1 MKKRNKLTQKQIGIM
16 IKPTRTSSS
25 LSKQAIFYMTLL
37 TVQFGMQPMLT
48 AKYTSK
54 TLIRSTVIFIQEAIK
69 FIFAIFMLITSGG
82 FREALKDWSISSWI
96 KVAAIPAGLYTAQ
109 NTAALMA
116 YQHLDGVTFNV
127 LNQTKTLSAALCCY
141 LIMGRKQS
149 KIQIVALFMLL
160 ISALI
165 IEHIVSLD
173 VILHIWRQ
181 GLFDVSFSSIPLSSS
196 SLLLDSSSSNDN
208 TKHLTHGVIPV
219 LLASFLSGLA
229 GAISQKNLQS
239 SCGSGEKGGRN
250 PYLFSA
256 ELCVASLMILFI
268 SMKFSDDGD
277 KIQQYGFFHHWTPE
291 TLIPIVTNA
300 IGGIVVGLVT
310 KYAGSVRK
318 GFALIFGMLLTGFI
332 QSSLER
338 NPVTNE
344 EIVGGLLASVS
355 LWMHAT
361 HPYSDTKV
369 LDGSGSSNSSK
380 TTKAKAD

>member
-1 MKKRNKLTQKQIGIM
+1 MT
-16 IKPTRTSSS
+16 KPSSSS
-25 LSKQAIFYMTLL
+25 LSKQALFYMALL
-37 TVQFGMQPMLT
+37 TIQFGMQPMLT

-54 TLIRSTVIFIQEAIK
+54 TVTRSTVIFVQEAIK
-69 FIFAIFMLITSGG
+69 FTFATFMLIASGG
-82 FREALKDWSISSWI
+82 FRMALKDWSIFSWI
-96 KVAAIPAGLYTAQ
+96 KVAAIPAGLYTVQ

-149 KIQIVALFMLL
+149 KAQIIALVMLL

-173 VILHIWRQ
+173 VIQVWKE
-181 GLFDVSFSSIPLSSS
+181 GLVVSSVSSVSLSSS
-196 SLLLDSSSSNDN
+196 FSFA
-208 TKHLTHGVIPV
+208 TKHWTHGVMPV

-256 ELCVASLMILFI
+256 ELCVASLIILSI
-268 SMKFSDDGD
+268 SMTVSDDGQ
-277 KIQQYGFFHHWTPE
+277 KIQQYGFFHHWTPQ

-338 NPVTNE
+338 NPVTKE
-344 EIVGGLLASVS
+344 EIVGGLVASLS

-361 HPYSDTKV
+361 HPYSETNV
-369 LDGSGSSNSSK
+369 LDDTNNSNSSSITKDKK
-380 TTKAKAD
+380 TD

>member
-1 MKKRNKLTQKQIGIM
+1 M
-16 IKPTRTSSS
+16 
-25 LSKQAIFYMTLL
+25 ALL

-54 TLIRSTVIFIQEAIK
+54 TVIRSTVIFIQEAIK
-69 FIFAIFMLITSGG
+69 FTFAIFMLITSGG
-82 FREALKDWSISSWI
+82 FRTALKDWSISSWI
-96 KVAAIPAGLYTAQ
+96 KVAAIPAGLYTVQ

-149 KIQIVALFMLL
+149 KVQIVALFMLL

-165 IEHIVSLD
+165 NEHIVSLD
-173 VILHIWRQ
+173 VILHVWKH
-181 GLFDVSFSSIPLSSS
+181 GFLDVRSFSSIPLSLSS
-196 SLLLDSSSSNDN
+196 LDSSLNSSSSTET

-256 ELCVASLMILFI
+256 ELCVASLMILSI

-338 NPVTNE
+338 NPVTRE

-361 HPYSDTKV
+361 HSYFDTKV
-369 LDGSGSSNSSK
+369 LDGSSSRSSSSSSSSTSSSTK

>member
-1 MKKRNKLTQKQIGIM
+1 MT
-16 IKPTRTSSS
+16 KPTTSS
-25 LSKQAIFYMTLL
+25 LSKQALFYMALL
-37 TVQFGMQPMLT
+37 TIQFGMQPMLT

-54 TLIRSTVIFIQEAIK
+54 TVTRSTVIFVQEAIK
-69 FIFAIFMLITSGG
+69 FTFATFMLIASGG
-82 FREALKDWSISSWI
+82 FRMALKDWSIFSWI
-96 KVAAIPAGLYTAQ
+96 KVAAIPAGLYTVQ

-149 KIQIVALFMLL
+149 KVQIVALVMLL

-165 IEHIVSLD
+165 IEHIVSLN
-173 VILHIWRQ
+173 VIQVVWKE
-181 GLFDVSFSSIPLSSS
+181 GLVDVSSVSSVSLSSFS
-196 SLLLDSSSSNDN
+196 FTS
-208 TKHLTHGVIPV
+208 KHWTHGVMPV

-256 ELCVASLMILFI
+256 ELCVASLIVLSI
-268 SMKFSDDGD
+268 SMTVSDDGQ
-277 KIQQYGFFHHWTPE
+277 KIRQYGFFHHWTPQ

-338 NPVTNE
+338 NPVTKE
-344 EIVGGLLASVS
+344 EIVGGLVASLS

-361 HPYSDTKV
+361 HPYSETHVLNDTNHI
-369 LDGSGSSNSSK
+369 SSSSSSTKDKK
-380 TTKAKAD
+380 TN